1 LLYFKLT
8 KATEGPG
15 GGYLLFKGCFSKTD
29 KRWNF
34 LVDIWL
40 ISVDLLVISLVVVF
54 DNPLLIFAATM
65 FLVAMDLINE
75 LLIEYVTVRKF
86 NEADLDSRRN
96 FRNDAPTVEPTSVYA
111 DPSIPFGS
119 ILFQV
124 LVPQTIIMYMYIHA
138 LTRESFGNFT
148 YAVLGAFLAPV
159 TLVTCDLPSAHQD
172 VEFNT
177 DLLLAKKFRRRVK
190 RNGKYFNIA
199 DKYLSLR
206 LHIHYTVNYSFP
218 AIMILTL
225 PILLA
230 KADSPIDFV
239 LEAMAVLFV
248 LTLDDIP
255 PDARHKFALTQEL
268 VPDEVGT
275 RCSGSF

>member
-1 LLYFKLT
+1 M
-8 KATEGPG
+8 
-15 GGYLLFKGCFSKTD
+15 
-29 KRWNF
+29 
-34 LVDIWL
+34 
-40 ISVDLLVISLVVVF
+40 SV
-54 DNPLLIFAATM
+54 PRPRAGAATP
-65 FLVAMDLINE
+65 
-75 LLIEYVTVRKF
+75 RP
-86 NEADLDSRRN
+86 SR
-96 FRNDAPTVEPTSVYA
+96 
-111 DPSIPFGS
+111 
-119 ILFQV
+119 
-124 LVPQTIIMYMYIHA
+124 
-138 LTRESFGNFT
+138 
-148 YAVLGAFLAPV
+148 AV
-159 TLVTCDLPSAHQD
+159 
-172 VEFNT
+172 
-177 DLLLAKKFRRRVK
+177 
-190 RNGKYFNIA
+190 NIA